1 MVLRAQSCC
10 PLVPSALFHV
20 VPLRP
25 PDLAKIAGIFQLSIQ
40 WLSAA
45 SAELEMGSDPKIWA
59 GRDALGHPSMANREF
74 GNCQL
79 RQKKS
84 KRHSRRVWSSGTA
97 TVLISMLL
105 LANAQTLWAVRNTRT
120 LCSHKKGGFF
130 PIKKGDFH
138 TDKVWHF
145 CTAAKVC
152 NFPSFP
158 LQLPPFQMNSAGN
171 PTPLPVFG
179 GTCAY
184 SKPQH
189 CSVG

>member
-1 MVLRAQSCC
+1 MQNQPSHVPLGAFFLIMMCQLTQKLESGQCCGAESTVLLC

-120 LCSHKKGGFF
+120 LCSHKKGGFS
-130 PIKKGDFH
+130 P
-138 TDKVWHF
+138 
-145 CTAAKVC
+145 
-152 NFPSFP
+152 
-158 LQLPPFQMNSAGN
+158 
-171 PTPLPVFG
+171 
-179 GTCAY
+179 
-184 SKPQH
+184 
-189 CSVG
+189 